1 MLVRNGEGVLGAEW
15 GLGQHRVLL
24 QVRASALQLH
34 HACQLPAR
42 LGGQLFVMAAHTFL
56 WYRVNPLPHIHTHMH
71 TLVWVSWGGR
81 VHGQTVTGRTASVEL
96 VSLVDFCFLPFTVL
110 EAWLQ

>member
-34 HACQLPAR
+34 HACQLPAAAGSA
-42 LGGQLFVMAAHTFL
+42 GGAIV
-56 WYRVNPLPHIHTHMH
+56 R
-71 TLVWVSWGGR
+71 
-81 VHGQTVTGRTASVEL
+81 
-96 VSLVDFCFLPFTVL
+96 
-110 EAWLQ
+110 